1 MSPSSESYREL
12 HTDSDRGDP
21 RVKKQG
27 EDGTADQIS
36 IGIALSHR
44 TAEGTIEIN
53 QSNRNRRWDP
63 EVDEIPLASVHVANV
78 SRVTTSW

>member
-44 TAEGTIEIN
+44 TAEGTIENESN
-53 QSNRNRRWDP
+53 QQKL
-63 EVDEIPLASVHVANV
+63 EVGSGGG
-78 SRVTTSW
+78 